1 MQIIKNPWFI
11 YAASIVAGFGGWL
24 YALPTWSAASTPQAI
39 GGLLLI
45 VASVTA
51 TASGGSIIKPNQQS
65 KGETSNEN

>member
-11 YAASIVAGFGGWL
+11 YGSSLIAGFGGWL
-24 YALPTWSAASTPQAI
+24 YSLPNWTAAGTTQAI

-45 VASVTA
+45 VGSVTA
-51 TASGGSIIKPNQQS
+51 TAVGGSIIKPNQS